1 MDMILYQ
8 CKILHLHPIKF
19 KHFIFYFLFN
29 LYIYEFLAAH
39 LKKIPSSTTARYGFN
54 SWWLCIFCCFLVFF
68 VKESIF
74 GDKTLSQ
81 TISNDIF
88 LNKVNIYAKNAQFL
102 FILF

>member
-39 LKKIPSSTTARYGFN
+39 SEKIPNSALIVQFLTLHQKCKPFEKSTTMQTLDAFSKRKKILLSLFLSIPSRK
-54 SWWLCIFCCFLVFF
+54 F
-68 VKESIF
+68 VPP
-74 GDKTLSQ
+74 
-81 TISNDIF
+81 
-88 LNKVNIYAKNAQFL
+88 L
-102 FILF
+102 F